1 MKAIVRPLARAGL
14 TVAAFASF
22 GFAQSAYAVGTAANT
37 TISNTATVNYTVGGV
52 GQTPI
57 ESSPA
62 GNTTP
67 GTGNGAATTFVVDN
81 RIDFTVTEL
90 SGGNTVVNPGQAGAV
105 TAFRVTN
112 TGNAPQGFALAAAN
126 ETGTTVFTNTDNVD
140 VTGLTVFVDSL
151 TDGTIGVYD
160 PGIDTAANI
169 NTLAADDD
177 VVVFV
182 VANVPVTTVN
192 GDFANVSLT
201 ARAAVPGTNGAT
213 IAAETVGADDPNA
226 VDIVFGDDGEDN
238 SEADSDQY
246 AVQSAAL
253 SVQKTSAVASDP
265 FNGTDEPKAIPGAT
279 VEYTITLANG
289 GAVSAAGVTI
299 GDTLPANTTF
309 VANAYNSGAS
319 NVSITVGA
327 GSPTYCNAEAGG
339 TDTNGDG
346 CVINAGQLVVGSPAL
361 GTVAT
366 GAGNQVAVRFRVT
379 IN

>member
-37 TISNTATVNYTVGGV
+37 TISNTATVNYTVGSV
-52 GQTPI
+52 SQTPI
-57 ESSPA
+57 ESSPT

-90 SGGNTVVNPGQAGAV
+90 SGGNTVVNPGQTGAV
-105 TAFRVTN
+105 TAFTVAN
-112 TGNAPQGFALAAAN
+112 TGNAPQGFALTAAN
-126 ETGTTVFTNTDNVD
+126 ESGTVVFTNTDDTD
-140 VTGLTVFVDSL
+140 VTGLTVFVDSN
-151 TDGTIGVYD
+151 GNGVYE
-160 PGIDTAANI
+160 PGTDTATSIDT
-169 NTLAADDD
+169 LPADGS

-182 VANVPVTTVN
+182 VANVPVTTSN
-192 GDFANVSLT
+192 GQFANVSLT
-201 ARAAVPGTNGAT
+201 AQAAVPGTNGAT
-213 IAAETVGADDPNA
+213 LATETVGADDPNA

-238 SEADSDQY
+238 SELDSDQY

-265 FNGTDEPKAIPGAT
+265 FNGTTNPKAIPGAT

-309 VANAYNSGAS
+309 VANGYNAGAS

-339 TDTNGDG
+339 TDTNADG
-346 CVINAGQLVVGSPAL
+346 CVINAGQLVVGAPAL

-366 GAGNQVAVRFRVT
+366 GPANQVAVRFRVT

>member
-14 TVAAFASF
+14 TVAAFASL

-37 TISNTATVNYTVGGV
+37 TISNTATVNYTVGSV
-52 GQTPI
+52 SQTPI
-57 ESSPA
+57 ESSPT

-90 SGGNTVVNPGQAGAV
+90 SGGNTVVNPGQTGAV
-105 TAFRVTN
+105 TAFTVAN

-126 ETGTTVFTNTDNVD
+126 ETGTVVFTNTDNTD
-140 VTGLTVFVDSL
+140 VTGLTVFVDSN
-151 TDGTIGVYD
+151 GNNVYD

-169 NTLAADDD
+169 DTLPADGS

-182 VANVPVTTVN
+182 VANVPVTTSN
-192 GDFANVSLT
+192 GQFANVSLT
-201 ARAAVPGTNGAT
+201 AQAAVPGTNGAT
-213 IAAETVGADDPNA
+213 LATETVGADDPNA
-226 VDIVFGDDGEDN
+226 VDVVFGDDGEDN

-253 SVQKTSAVASDP
+253 SVAKTSAVASDP
-265 FNGTDEPKAIPGAT
+265 FNGTTNPKAIPGAT

-309 VANAYNSGAS
+309 VANGYNAGAS

-327 GSPTYCNAEAGG
+327 GSPTFCNAEAGG
-339 TDTNGDG
+339 TDTNADG
-346 CVINAGQLVVGSPAL
+346 CVINAGQLVVGAPAL

-366 GAGNQVAVRFRVT
+366 GPANQVAVRFRVT

>member
-14 TVAAFASF
+14 TVAAFASL

-57 ESSPA
+57 ESSPT

-67 GTGNGAATTFVVDN
+67 GAGNGTATSFVVDN

-90 SGGNTVVNPGQAGAV
+90 SGGNTVVNPGQTGAV
-105 TAFRVTN
+105 TAFTVAN

-126 ETGTTVFTNTDNVD
+126 ESGTVVFTNTDDTD
-140 VTGLTVFVDSL
+140 VTGLTVFVDSN
-151 TDGTIGVYD
+151 GNGVYD
-160 PGIDTAANI
+160 AGVDTAANI
-169 NTLAADDD
+169 NTLAADAS

-182 VANVPVTTVN
+182 VANVPVTTSN
-192 GDFANVSLT
+192 GQFANVSLT
-201 ARAAVPGTNGAT
+201 AQAAVPGTNGAT
-213 IAAETVGADDPNA
+213 LATETVGPEDPNA
-226 VDIVFGDDGEDN
+226 VDTVFGDAGEDN
-238 SEADSDQY
+238 SETDSDQY

-253 SVQKTSAVASDP
+253 SVQKTSAVVSDP
-265 FNGTDEPKAIPGAT
+265 FNGTTDPKAIPGAT
-279 VEYTITLANG
+279 VEYTITLANSG
-289 GAVSAAGVTI
+289 TVNAAGVSI

-309 VANAYNSGAS
+309 VANGYNAGAS

-327 GSPTYCNAEAGG
+327 GAPSFCNAEAGG

-346 CVINAGQLVVGSPAL
+346 CVIAAGQLVVGSPAL
-361 GTVAT
+361 GTIVT

>member
-14 TVAAFASF
+14 TVAAFASL

-37 TISNTATVNYTVGGV
+37 TISNTATVNYTVGSV
-52 GQTPI
+52 SQTPI
-57 ESSPA
+57 ESSPT

-90 SGGNTVVNPGQAGAV
+90 SGGNTVVNPGETGAV
-105 TAFRVTN
+105 TAFTVAN
-112 TGNAPQGFALAAAN
+112 TGNAPQGFALTAAN
-126 ETGTTVFTNTDNVD
+126 ETGTVVFGNTDNTD
-140 VTGLTVFVDSL
+140 VTGFTTFVDSN
-151 TDGTIGVYD
+151 GNGVYD
-160 PGIDTAANI
+160 VGVDTATNI
-169 NTLAADDD
+169 NTLPADQS

-182 VANVPVTTVN
+182 VANVPVTTSN
-192 GDFANVSLT
+192 GQFANVSLT
-201 ARAAVPGTNGAT
+201 AQAAVPGTSGAT
-213 IAAETVGADDPNA
+213 LATETTGPEDPNA
-226 VDIVFGDDGEDN
+226 VDTVFGDDGENN
-238 SEADSDQY
+238 SESSSDQY

-265 FNGTDEPKAIPGAT
+265 INGTSNPKAIPGAT
-279 VEYTITLANG
+279 VEYTITLANSG
-289 GAVSAAGVTI
+289 TVSAAGVTI

-309 VANAYNSGAS
+309 VANSYNSGAS

-327 GSPTYCNAEAGG
+327 GAPGFCFAEAGG

-346 CVINAGQLVVGSPAL
+346 CVINAGQLVVGTPAL

-366 GAGNQVAVRFRVT
+366 GAANQVAVRFRVT

>member
-57 ESSPA
+57 ESSPT

-67 GTGNGAATTFVVDN
+67 GANNGTATTFVVDN

-90 SGGNTVVNPGQAGAV
+90 SGGNTVVNPGQVGAV
-105 TAFRVTN
+105 TAFTVAN
-112 TGNAPQGFALAAAN
+112 TGNAPQGFALTAAN
-126 ETGTTVFTNTDNVD
+126 ETGTTVFGNLDNTD
-140 VTGLTVFVDSL
+140 VTAPTVFVDSNSN
-151 TDGTIGVYD
+151 GVYD
-160 PGIDTAANI
+160 AGVDAAANI
-169 NTLAADDD
+169 DTLPADGS

-182 VANVPVTTVN
+182 VATVPVTTSN
-192 GDFANVSLT
+192 GQFANVSLT
-201 ARAAVPGTNGAT
+201 AQAAVPGTNGGTLAT
-213 IAAETVGADDPNA
+213 ETAGADDPNA

-238 SEADSDQY
+238 SELDSDQY

-265 FNGTDEPKAIPGAT
+265 FNGTSNPKAIPGAT

-309 VANAYNSGAS
+309 VANGYNAGAS

-327 GSPTYCNAEAGG
+327 GAPGFCFAEAGG
-339 TDTNGDG
+339 TDTNADG
-346 CVINAGQLVVGSPAL
+346 CVINAGQLFVGSPAL

-366 GAGNQVAVRFRVT
+366 GPANQVAVRFRVT

>member
-37 TISNTATVNYTVGGV
+37 TISNTATVNYTVGSV
-52 GQTPI
+52 SQTPI
-57 ESSPA
+57 ESSPT

-90 SGGNTVVNPGQAGAV
+90 SGGNTVVNPGQTGAV
-105 TAFRVTN
+105 TAFTVAN
-112 TGNAPQGFALAAAN
+112 TGNAPQGFALTAAN
-126 ETGTTVFTNTDNVD
+126 ESGTVVFTNTDNTD
-140 VTGLTVFVDSL
+140 VTALTVFVDSN
-151 TDGTIGVYD
+151 GNGVYE
-160 PGIDTAANI
+160 PGTDTATSIDT
-169 NTLAADDD
+169 LPADGS

-182 VANVPVTTVN
+182 VANVPVTTSN
-192 GDFANVSLT
+192 GQFANVSLT
-201 ARAAVPGTNGAT
+201 AQAAVPGTNGAT
-213 IAAETVGADDPNA
+213 LATETVGADDPNA
-226 VDIVFGDDGEDN
+226 VDVVFGDDGEDN

-265 FNGTDEPKAIPGAT
+265 FNGTTNPKAIPGAT

-309 VANAYNSGAS
+309 VANGYNAGAS

-327 GSPTYCNAEAGG
+327 GSPTFCNAEAGG
-339 TDTNGDG
+339 TDTNADG
-346 CVINAGQLVVGSPAL
+346 CVINAGQLVVGAPAL

>member
-37 TISNTATVNYTVGGV
+37 TISNTATVNYTVGSV
-52 GQTPI
+52 SQTPI
-57 ESSPA
+57 ESSPT

-90 SGGNTVVNPGQAGAV
+90 SGGNTVVNPGQTGAV
-105 TAFRVTN
+105 TAFTVAN
-112 TGNAPQGFALAAAN
+112 TGNAPQGFALTAAN
-126 ETGTTVFTNTDNVD
+126 ESGTVVFTNTDNTD
-140 VTGLTVFVDSL
+140 VTALTVFVDSNGNGAYEPG
-151 TDGTIGVYD
+151 TDTATS
-160 PGIDTAANI
+160 IDT
-169 NTLAADDD
+169 LPADGS

-182 VANVPVTTVN
+182 VANVPVTTSN
-192 GDFANVSLT
+192 GQFANVSLT
-201 ARAAVPGTNGAT
+201 AQAAVPGTNGAT
-213 IAAETVGADDPNA
+213 LATETVGADDPNA
-226 VDIVFGDDGEDN
+226 VDVVFGDDGEDN

-265 FNGTDEPKAIPGAT
+265 FNGTTNPKAIPGAT

-309 VANAYNSGAS
+309 VANGYNAGAS

-327 GSPTYCNAEAGG
+327 GSPTFCNAEAGG
-339 TDTNGDG
+339 TDTNADG
-346 CVINAGQLVVGSPAL
+346 CVINAGQLVVGAPAL

-366 GAGNQVAVRFRVT
+366 GAANQVAVRFRVT

>member
-37 TISNTATVNYTVGGV
+37 TISNTATVNYTVGSV
-52 GQTPI
+52 SQTPI
-57 ESSPA
+57 ESSPT

-90 SGGNTVVNPGQAGAV
+90 SGGNTVVNPGQPGAV
-105 TAFRVTN
+105 TAFTVAN
-112 TGNAPQGFALAAAN
+112 TGNAPQGFALTAAN
-126 ETGTTVFTNTDNVD
+126 ESGTVVFTNTDNTD
-140 VTGLTVFVDSL
+140 VTGLTVFVDSN
-151 TDGTIGVYD
+151 GNGVYE
-160 PGIDTAANI
+160 PGTDTATSIDT
-169 NTLAADDD
+169 LPADGS

-182 VANVPVTTVN
+182 VANVPVTTSN
-192 GDFANVSLT
+192 GQFANVSLT
-201 ARAAVPGTNGAT
+201 AQAAVPGTNGAT
-213 IAAETVGADDPNA
+213 LATETVGADDPNA
-226 VDIVFGDDGEDN
+226 VDVVFGDDGEDN

-265 FNGTDEPKAIPGAT
+265 FNGTTNPKAIPGAT

-309 VANAYNSGAS
+309 VANGYNAGAS

-327 GSPTYCNAEAGG
+327 GSPTFCNAEAGG
-339 TDTNGDG
+339 TDTNADG
-346 CVINAGQLVVGSPAL
+346 CVINAGQLVVGAPAL

-366 GAGNQVAVRFRVT
+366 GPANQVAVRYRVT

>member
-37 TISNTATVNYTVGGV
+37 TISNTATVNYTVGSV
-52 GQTPI
+52 SQTPI
-57 ESSPA
+57 ESSPT

-90 SGGNTVVNPGQAGAV
+90 SGGNTVVNPGQPGAV
-105 TAFRVTN
+105 TAFTVAN
-112 TGNAPQGFALAAAN
+112 TGNAPQGFALTAAN
-126 ETGTTVFTNTDNVD
+126 ESGTVVFTNTDNTD
-140 VTGLTVFVDSL
+140 VTGLTVFVDSN
-151 TDGTIGVYD
+151 GNGVYD
-160 PGIDTAANI
+160 PGVDTAANI
-169 NTLAADDD
+169 DTLPADGS

-182 VANVPVTTVN
+182 VANVPVTTSN
-192 GDFANVSLT
+192 GQFANVSLT
-201 ARAAVPGTNGAT
+201 AQAAVPGTNGAT
-213 IAAETVGADDPNA
+213 LATETVGADDPNA
-226 VDIVFGDDGEDN
+226 VDVVFGDDGEDN

-265 FNGTDEPKAIPGAT
+265 FNGTTNPKAIPGAT

-309 VANAYNSGAS
+309 VANGYNAGVS

-327 GSPTYCNAEAGG
+327 GPTTFCNAEAGG
-339 TDTNGDG
+339 TDTNADG
-346 CVINAGQLVVGSPAL
+346 CVINAGQLVVGAPAL